1 VEEDDCHGDKW
12 WRLGSIQFNGRKK
25 KTQRRSSLGHLDNG
39 EAVAASRHD
48 NNDAAHS
55 GSPINVLT
63 NSY

>member
-1 VEEDDCHGDKW
+1 
-12 WRLGSIQFNGRKK
+12 
-25 KTQRRSSLGHLDNG
+25 LGHLDNG

-48 NNDAAHS
+48 NNDAGHS